1 MFLYGGYGRNGVI
14 SMKKYVRILLLSAAF
29 AIAYSSIAVSIIFSP
44 WFSWS
49 RNALS
54 DLGHCIKSDVA
65 VIFNFGLVMSGL
77 MLALYSTIYLRKET
91 KLTWILL
98 FLTGFML
105 QLIGVY
111 DEIYG
116 RIHVIVSTLFF
127 ILLDLS
133 PLAYS
138 LEKKIKIGVLLFLFY
153 LLIWIAYYVNM
164 LKGGIAIPEFITSFI
179 AAVFLISKEFQAA
192 IRERAAV

>member
-1 MFLYGGYGRNGVI
+1 
-14 SMKKYVRILLLSAAF
+14 MKKYLRISLLSMAF
-29 AIAYSSIAVSIIFSP
+29 AVAYSSIAVSIMLSP

-54 DLGHCIKSDVA
+54 DLGHCIKSNVA
-65 VIFNFGLVMSGL
+65 VIFNFGLVAGGL
-77 MLALYSTIYLRKET
+77 MLALYSTVYLRRET

-98 FLTGFML
+98 FFTGFML

-111 DEIYG
+111 DEAYG
-116 RIHVIVSTLFF
+116 KIHLIVSVLFF

-133 PLAYS
+133 LLAYS
-138 LEKKIKIGVLLFLFY
+138 LEKKVKIGVLLFLLY
-153 LLIWIAYYVNM
+153 LLTWIAYYTGV

-179 AAVFLISKEFQAA
+179 AAIFLVSKEFQAA
-192 IRERAAV
+192 IRERVAV